1 MFDKSQERF
10 PIKDQ
15 YLFLS
20 HCGISPLYHG
30 AMLKEREIAE
40 MQCRTASLVYA
51 RYDAVLDELR
61 HAAAELMHTLPSNLA
76 FVKNTSEGINLI
88 ANGYPFQPGDQIIS
102 YIHEYPAN
110 HYPWKLQ
117 EKRGVELV
125 LVRDAV
131 PGERPVAWSM
141 RDLEAR
147 VTPRTRVIAISH
159 VQFASGYCADLK
171 PLAELCNSRG
181 IDLVVDAAQ
190 SLGCLPIYPE
200 DLQIAAVVTS
210 GWKWLLGPIG
220 SGLLYT
226 SPAF

>member
-76 FVKNTSEGINLI
+76 FVKNTSEGMNLV
-88 ANGYPFQPGDQIIS
+88 ANGYPFQPGDQVIT
-102 YIHEYPAN
+102 YVHEYPAN
-110 HYPWKLQ
+110 YYPWKLQ
-117 EKRGVELV
+117 EKRGVHVLELPNT
-125 LVRDAV
+125 DAGGITPSGQ
-131 PGERPVAWSM
+131 PGGYSLEQIERM
-141 RDLEAR
+141 I
-147 VTPRTRVIAISH
+147 TKRTRVVALSL
-159 VQFASGYCADLK
+159 VQFTSGFGVEIERLGA
-171 PLAELCNSRG
+171 LCRAHD
-181 IDLVVDAAQ
+181 IDLVIDAAQ
-190 SLGCLPIYPE
+190 ALGSLPVYPE
-200 DLQIAAVVTS
+200 AQGIAAVMAS
-210 GWKWLLGPIG
+210 GWKWLMGPMG
-220 SGLLYT
+220 TGV
-226 SPAF
+226 